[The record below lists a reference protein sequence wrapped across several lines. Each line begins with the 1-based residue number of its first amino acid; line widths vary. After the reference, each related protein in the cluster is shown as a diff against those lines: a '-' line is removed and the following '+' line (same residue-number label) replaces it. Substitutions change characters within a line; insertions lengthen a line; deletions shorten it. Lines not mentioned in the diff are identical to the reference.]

1 VNWREDKTLII
12 LGSAMVFFAV
22 IVLIV
27 VYLRPEDTQLY
38 TLFATVFSN
47 FSGALMLHLTR
58 EKVPPAG
65 STTVT
70 DTHMASSV
78 PPVPV
83 DPPQRIS

>member
-1 VNWREDKTLII
+1 MPNWREDKTLIV
-12 LGSAMVFFAV
+12 LSGSMFVFAI

-27 VYLRPEDTQLY
+27 VYIRPEDTQLY

-65 STTVT
+65 STTDTQVHQVT
-70 DTHMASSV
+70 QIPIVDESV
-78 PPVPV
+78 K
-83 DPPQRIS
+83 